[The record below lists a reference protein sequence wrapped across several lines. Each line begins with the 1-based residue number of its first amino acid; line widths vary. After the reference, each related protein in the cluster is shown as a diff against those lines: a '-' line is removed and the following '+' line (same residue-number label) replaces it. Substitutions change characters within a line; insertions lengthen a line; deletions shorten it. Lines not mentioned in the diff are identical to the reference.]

1 MEVGDI
7 LVNSCNLLY
16 GEEVLDNNAL
26 SQCQE
31 LSSVNIE
38 LKNDIEKKIFGEN
51 RTKELFR
58 YYDFL
63 NKINNRLSEL
73 DIDVHNVYKTL
84 DTLDKYSDTESQLS
98 EEQRNVNKELITKIN
113 LTLVEISEKLN
124 ELLLKRFNNTEHSQY
139 NLLLNNYTKIDI
151 NNDKITNL
159 NDTTLNR
166 QFDIENEI
174 YINNTYKLHV
184 SVLTILIVIFLILC
198 VVLYMIYFK

>member
-31 LSSVNIE
+31 LSSIDIE
-38 LKNDIEKKIFGEN
+38 LKNDIENKIFGEN

-58 YYDFL
+58 YYEFL

-84 DTLDKYSDTESQLS
+84 DTLDKCSC
-98 EEQRNVNKELITKIN
+98 N
-113 LTLVEISEKLN
+113 
-124 ELLLKRFNNTEHSQY
+124 
-139 NLLLNNYTKIDI
+139 
-151 NNDKITNL
+151 
-159 NDTTLNR
+159 
-166 QFDIENEI
+166 
-174 YINNTYKLHV
+174 
-184 SVLTILIVIFLILC
+184 
-198 VVLYMIYFK
+198 VLYFLNVK